1 MKRSGGSKPSL
12 RCGFT
17 IIELLIVI
25 AITGVLVSLIL
36 PAVQKAR
43 EAARRTQCANNLRQ
57 IGLAIHQFCEVHN
70 GKFPIST
77 HGTYDFENTWI
88 YTLGPYMEDVDA
100 IRICP
105 EDPRGQERMQ
115 NKGTSYVMNEYL
127 CVPGDEAA
135 LKLDHLQATSR
146 TIIVFT
152 ASNAKGTAIT
162 EDHTHSRSWFRPPQS
177 ATWQRILA
185 DSGGYPAGPFQ
196 RSSDRHTSRATNN
209 GLCELSVLRWSCAA
223 DSCRHDQ
230 TVGRSGTELCP
241 ARRMSQFVLTNFP
254 ESTS

>member
-25 AITGVLVSLIL
+25 AIIGVLVSLIL

-127 CVPGDEAA
+127 CVPGDDAA

-152 ASNAKGTAIT
+152 ASDAKGTAIT

-185 DSGGYPAGPFQ
+185 DIQPDRFSGAPIGTPPERRTMGYANYLFCDGHVQLIPA
-196 RSSDRHTSRATNN
+196 ATIKQ
-209 GLCELSVLRWSCAA
+209 WA
-223 DSCRHDQ
+223 DQEQNFARPD
-230 TVGRSGTELCP
+230 GCP
-241 ARRMSQFVLTNFP
+241 NMF
-254 ESTS
+254 